1 VYGWAAWKAKKAAL
15 VLRNPSDHEQTI
27 TVRLKDALELPAN
40 AARVYSARSPW
51 KEDAGRPAIV
61 LQAQEA
67 HEFHLA
73 AFQVL
78 TLDILPTES
87 AQR

>member
-1 VYGWAAWKAKKAAL
+1 MIR
-15 VLRNPSDHEQTI
+15 LR
-27 TVRLKDALELPAN
+27 LADAFELPPDSPT
-40 AARVYSARSPW
+40 VYSARSPW
-51 KEDAGRPAIV
+51 KEEAGRLAIV

-78 TLDILPTES
+78 TLDILPVQTV
-87 AQR
+87 

>member
-1 VYGWAAWKAKKAAL
+1 
-15 VLRNPSDHEQTI
+15 
-27 TVRLKDALELPAN
+27 
-40 AARVYSARSPW
+40 VYSARSPW
-51 KEDAGRPAIV
+51 KEDAGRPAIG
-61 LQAQEA
+61 LHAQEA

-87 AQR
+87 AHGREGAHR

>member
-1 VYGWAAWKAKKAAL
+1 L
-15 VLRNPSDHEQTI
+15 N
-27 TVRLKDALELPAN
+27 DALELPAN
-40 AARVYSARSPW
+40 AGKVYSARSPW

-78 TLDILPTES
+78 TLDILPTEN
-87 AQR
+87 AERRERADGRERAHR